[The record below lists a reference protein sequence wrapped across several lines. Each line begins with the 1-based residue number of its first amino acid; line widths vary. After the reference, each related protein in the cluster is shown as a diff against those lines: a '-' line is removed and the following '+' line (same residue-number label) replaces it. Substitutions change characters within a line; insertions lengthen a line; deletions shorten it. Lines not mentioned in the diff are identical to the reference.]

1 MVIAR
6 INISSTAKLRKH
18 SVERLALAE
27 SYYRD
32 IYTGLNTI
40 WSVLQQASGIGF
52 ALRLKIYVCR
62 SAWLSEFWSPH
73 LNCGLFAAITI
84 LAVSG
89 FTKRHLK

>member
-1 MVIAR
+1 MEQRELVD
-6 INISSTAKLRKH
+6 N
-18 SVERLALAE
+18 
-27 SYYRD
+27 YYRD

-73 LNCGLFAAITI
+73 LNRGLFAAITI
-84 LAVSG
+84 LTVSG
-89 FTKRHLK
+89 FTKCYLK